1 MRCRNRPGYCTALSG
16 TCTHAR
22 IALCGVGETPVDA
35 SAAAAGLIGNR
46 VTAQQIE
53 DVADSVQR
61 LIEPSG
67 NVHASPD
74 YQRHVAGVLTRRALA
89 TAYDRACDGG

>member
-1 MRCRNRPGYCTALSG
+1 M
-16 TCTHAR
+16 
-22 IALCGVGETPVDA
+22 
-35 SAAAAGLIGNR
+35 
-46 VTAQQIE
+46 E
-53 DVADSVQR
+53 DVADTVQR
-61 LIEPSG
+61 MIEPSG